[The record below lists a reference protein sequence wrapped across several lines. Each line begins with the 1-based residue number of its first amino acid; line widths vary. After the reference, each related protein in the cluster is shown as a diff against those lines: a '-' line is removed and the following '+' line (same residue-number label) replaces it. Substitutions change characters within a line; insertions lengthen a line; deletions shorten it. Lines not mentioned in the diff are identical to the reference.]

1 MSETNRHTLTITEST
16 GLQLT
21 LLSGGVG
28 PAGAAGANG
37 VDGAAG
43 LNTITSATGSDTTGN
58 INLSNLTTTS
68 FTATNGT
75 FTGSLSM
82 AGDVLFADDVKA
94 SFGNADLEIYHHPT
108 GGSFIKESGTGSLSI
123 QGDSMINI
131 TKTDGEV
138 MATFGPD
145 GSANLYYDGVV
156 KLATTALGIT
166 TSSIYIDG
174 GGDITAL
181 TGKVKL
187 GLTSQLQIYHDA
199 TNAYIANGTG
209 SLLVNSATS
218 ITGNVAVVGNTTLQA
233 ATITGA
239 ATLSGGAAITGN
251 TSVASGHL
259 SLGDATTISGKIKLG
274 TGGDLEIFHNGTDSY
289 IDDVGVGNLNIRGSA
304 NLNLQKYSGE
314 TFVTCV
320 ADGSVSVYHDNVVK
334 LTTTASG
341 VNVSGVIQHSVYT
354 AATLASSI
362 GPSFL
367 AAGMRAFV
375 SDSTNPLSTHHGQ
388 AVGSTGGGTNFVPV
402 FYNGTSWLIG

>member
-43 LNTITSATGSDTTGN
+43 LNTITSATGSNSTGN

-123 QGDSMINI
+123 QGDSTINI

-145 GSANLYYDGVV
+145 GSANLYYDNAV

-187 GLTSQLQIYHDA
+187 GSTSQLQIYHDA

-209 SLLVNSATS
+209 SLLVNSATG
-218 ITGNVAVVGNTTLQA
+218 ITGDVAVVGNTTLQA

-334 LTTTASG
+334 LTTAATG
-341 VNVSGVIQHSVYT
+341 VNVSGVMQHSVYT
-354 AATLASSI
+354 VATLASSI
-362 GPSFL
+362 GPTFL

-375 SDSTNPLSTHHGQ
+375 SDSANTLASHHGQ
-388 AVGSTGGGTNFVPV
+388 TVAGGGANFVPV
-402 FYNGTSWLIG
+402 FYNGTNWIVG

>member
-274 TGGDLEIFHNGTDSY
+274 TGGDLEIFHSGSDSY

-354 AATLASSI
+354 VATLASSI

-375 SDSTNPLSTHHGQ
+375 SDSANTLASHHGQ
-388 AVGSTGGGTNFVPV
+388 TVAGGGANFVPV
-402 FYNGTSWLIG
+402 FYNGTNWIVG

>member
-43 LNTITSATGSDTTGN
+43 LNTITSATGSNSTGN

-82 AGDVLFADDVKA
+82 AGDVLFADGVKA

-145 GSANLYYDGVV
+145 GSANLYYDNAV

-187 GLTSQLQIYHDA
+187 GSTSQLQIYHDA

-209 SLLVNSATS
+209 SLLVNSATG
-218 ITGNVAVVGNTTLQA
+218 ITGDVAVVGNTTLQA

-239 ATLSGGAAITGN
+239 ATLSGGAAITGD

-334 LTTTASG
+334 LTTAATG
-341 VNVSGVIQHSVYT
+341 VNVSGVMQHSVYT
-354 AATLASSI
+354 VATLASSI
-362 GPSFL
+362 GPTFL

-375 SDSTNPLSTHHGQ
+375 SDSANTLASHHGQ
-388 AVGSTGGGTNFVPV
+388 TVAGGGANFVPV
-402 FYNGTSWLIG
+402 FYNGTNWIVG

>member
-43 LNTITSATGSDTTGN
+43 LNTITSATGSNSTGN

-82 AGDVLFADDVKA
+82 AGDVLFADGVKA

-123 QGDSMINI
+123 QGDSTINI

-145 GSANLYYDGVV
+145 GSANLYYDNAV

-187 GLTSQLQIYHDA
+187 GSTSQLQIYHDA

-209 SLLVNSATS
+209 SLLVNSATG
-218 ITGNVAVVGNTTLQA
+218 ITGDVAVVGNTTLQA

-334 LTTTASG
+334 LTTAATG
-341 VNVSGVIQHSVYT
+341 VNVSGVMQHSVYT
-354 AATLASSI
+354 VATLASSI
-362 GPSFL
+362 GPTFL

-375 SDSTNPLSTHHGQ
+375 SDSANTLASHHGQ
-388 AVGSTGGGTNFVPV
+388 TVAGGGANFVPV
-402 FYNGTSWLIG
+402 FYNGTNWIVG

>member
-28 PAGAAGANG
+28 PAGAAGVNG

-43 LNTITSATGSDTTGN
+43 LNTITSATGSNSTGN

-68 FTATNGT
+68 FTSDSGT
-75 FTGSLSM
+75 FNGSLTM
-82 AGDVLFADDVKA
+82 AGNVLFADNVKA
-94 SFGNADLEIYHHPT
+94 SFGSADLEIYHHPT

-354 AATLASSI
+354 VATLASSI

-375 SDSTNPLSTHHGQ
+375 SDSANTLASHHGQ
-388 AVGSTGGGTNFVPV
+388 TVAGGGANFVPV
-402 FYNGTSWLIG
+402 FYNGTNWIVG